1 MSKKEMID
9 EHEVIDLIEQLESE
23 YNSSDAA
30 LDSISDFDHSVQ
42 EEVANAMVAQQ
53 LLAQL
58 ETVMPPEDL
67 PMKTARRARRRRRE
81 LLAKSEKNWLDQM
94 LSVAIIVL
102 IMALVSLVIHQ
113 LQDQWSRQNIE
124 YIQPVQPI
132 D

>member
-9 EHEVIDLIEQLESE
+9 EHDVIDLIEQLESE
-23 YNSSDAA
+23 YDSNDAA
-30 LDSISDFDHSVQ
+30 LDSISEFDQSVQ
-42 EEVANAMVAQQ
+42 EEVANAMAAQQ

-58 ETVMPPEDL
+58 GTVTPPDDL

-81 LLAKSEKNWLDQM
+81 QLEKSGKTWLDQM
-94 LSVAIIVL
+94 LSVAIIIL
-102 IMALVSLVIHQ
+102 IMALVRVVIHQ

-124 YIQPVQPI
+124 HIQPLKLK